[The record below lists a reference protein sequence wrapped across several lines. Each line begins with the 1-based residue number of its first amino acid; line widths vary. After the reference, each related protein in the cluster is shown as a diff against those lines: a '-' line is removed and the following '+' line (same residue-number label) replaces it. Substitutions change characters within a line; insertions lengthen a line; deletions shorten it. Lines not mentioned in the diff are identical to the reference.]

1 MKILL
6 LCGLLAS
13 IISLSIVEAQ
23 RRHRNVN
30 GKIPSGTISVIN
42 AKPRNGTII
51 KKGHNVTLSCGTNMQ
66 WFFCVWRGPNGNKQ
80 CALQQNQESN
90 PQNICED
97 DEGGNR
103 ITLKGS
109 RTNCD
114 IELKDVQVSDFG
126 TWQCIVTDDVNF
138 QTDKT
143 KIALEVGQAAN
154 VKFSQNFGKD
164 STLIITEGDSVSVSV

>member
-51 KKGHNVTLSCGTNMQ
+51 KKGKLI
-66 WFFCVWRGPNGNKQ
+66 FFMIDY
-80 CALQQNQESN
+80 
-90 PQNICED
+90 ICLLCIHSSDYNWLHLELTSYNHAFD
-97 DEGGNR
+97 MSSVF
-103 ITLKGS
+103 GS
-109 RTNCD
+109 T
-114 IELKDVQVSDFG
+114 
-126 TWQCIVTDDVNF
+126 
-138 QTDKT
+138 
-143 KIALEVGQAAN
+143 
-154 VKFSQNFGKD
+154 
-164 STLIITEGDSVSVSV
+164 

>member
-51 KKGHNVTLSCGTNMQ
+51 KKGKLI
-66 WFFCVWRGPNGNKQ
+66 FFMIDD
-80 CALQQNQESN
+80 
-90 PQNICED
+90 IC
-97 DEGGNR
+97 
-103 ITLKGS
+103 L
-109 RTNCD
+109 
-114 IELKDVQVSDFG
+114 L
-126 TWQCIVTDDVNF
+126 CIVPIIIGYSHKKWKMENEK
-138 QTDKT
+138 KT
-143 KIALEVGQAAN
+143 NLY
-154 VKFSQNFGKD
+154 
-164 STLIITEGDSVSVSV
+164 

>member
-51 KKGHNVTLSCGTNMQ
+51 KKGKLI
-66 WFFCVWRGPNGNKQ
+66 FFMIDYIICLFVIHR
-80 CALQQNQESN
+80 SN
-90 PQNICED
+90 YN
-97 DEGGNR
+97 
-103 ITLKGS
+103 
-109 RTNCD
+109 
-114 IELKDVQVSDFG
+114 
-126 TWQCIVTDDVNF
+126 W
-138 QTDKT
+138 
-143 KIALEVGQAAN
+143 LEV
-154 VKFSQNFGKD
+154 
-164 STLIITEGDSVSVSV
+164 